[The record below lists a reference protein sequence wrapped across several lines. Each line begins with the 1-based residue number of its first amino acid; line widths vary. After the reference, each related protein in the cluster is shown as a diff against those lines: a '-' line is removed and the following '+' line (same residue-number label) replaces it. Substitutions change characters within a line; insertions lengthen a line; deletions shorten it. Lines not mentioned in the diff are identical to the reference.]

1 MNSFILMATVVRP
14 PELRYSQDNQLPIAN
29 MTVEFE
35 GNVKAEERQ
44 PQLRIVGMG
53 NLAKEMDENKYAE
66 GTRLIIEGRLSMTT
80 IERPEGY
87 KEKRAE
93 LIASRIHAVEGN
105 IVSLPTSSKTNA
117 TNNSDRSTKKPL
129 AQPKEEDSFE
139 RTEVATTR
147 TTKQPVS
154 TGVDEDNIPF

>member
-1 MNSFILMATVVRP
+1 MNSCILMATVVRP

-44 PQLRIVGMG
+44 PQLRVVGMG

-80 IERPEGY
+80 IERQEGY

-105 IVSLPTSSKTNA
+105 ITSLPTSSKASNA
-117 TNNSDRSTKKPL
+117 SSDRSTKKPL
-129 AQPKEEDSFE
+129 AQPKDEDSFDS
-139 RTEVATTR
+139 TEVPAAR

-154 TGVDEDNIPF
+154 TIANEDDIPF

>member
-1 MNSFILMATVVRP
+1 MNSCILMATVVRP
-14 PELRYSQDNQLPIAN
+14 PELRYSKDSQLPIAN

-44 PQLRIVGMG
+44 PQLRVVGIG
-53 NLAKEMDENKYAE
+53 NLAKEMDDNKYAE

-80 IERPEGY
+80 IERQEGY

-93 LIASRIHAVEGN
+93 LVASRIYLVEGS
-105 IVSLPTSSKTNA
+105 ITSLSASPKASSA
-117 TNNSDRSTKKPL
+117 SSSDRSTKQPL
-129 AQPKEEDSFE
+129 AQPKDEDSFDSAE
-139 RTEVATTR
+139 AAAAR

-154 TGVDEDNIPF
+154 TIANEDDIPF